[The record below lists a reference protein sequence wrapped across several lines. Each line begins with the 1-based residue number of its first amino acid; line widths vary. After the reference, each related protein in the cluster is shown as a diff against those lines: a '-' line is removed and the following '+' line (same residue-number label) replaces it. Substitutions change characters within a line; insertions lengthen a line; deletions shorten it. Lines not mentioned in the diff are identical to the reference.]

1 MSSFFHLDWCYSF
14 RWFHPRF
21 PARGLLYLDY
31 NGYNSGFQSLRCSV
45 IYIKSRSTI
54 ELHITSRMHSA
65 ARKGN
70 QPPPPHVQAIAS
82 SWKLLVAFSLF
93 SSLGSSQQ
101 TCVVS
106 NYLAVAT
113 TRQLKA
119 ISRPVIWTNK
129 PSDVDSYTVPTAV
142 SYFRANNQPNVSSH
156 TPVSRGSQAEG
167 SCTNQD
173 WCYMQN
179 NNQDW
184 NAWVCIETISRRK
197 LSAKV
202 TACLWWQP
210 QASCQQLT
218 DELLTPAKNS
228 CHLLCLPWHFV
239 SSRQSDII
247 RWQRLKASSAW
258 YAYSLYLFI

>member
-1 MSSFFHLDWCYSF
+1 MSSFFHVNWCYSC

-119 ISRPVIWTNK
+119 ISRPVIRTNK
-129 PSDVDSYTVPTAV
+129 PSAISELT
-142 SYFRANNQPNVSSH
+142 
-156 TPVSRGSQAEG
+156 
-167 SCTNQD
+167 TNQ
-173 WCYMQN
+173 ML
-179 NNQDW
+179 
-184 NAWVCIETISRRK
+184 A
-197 LSAKV
+197 V
-202 TACLWWQP
+202 T
-210 QASCQQLT
+210 
-218 DELLTPAKNS
+218 
-228 CHLLCLPWHFV
+228 
-239 SSRQSDII
+239 RQ
-247 RWQRLKASSAW
+247 WAEVHRLKVVVQTKTDVTCKTIIKIGMPGSV
-258 YAYSLYLFI
+258 